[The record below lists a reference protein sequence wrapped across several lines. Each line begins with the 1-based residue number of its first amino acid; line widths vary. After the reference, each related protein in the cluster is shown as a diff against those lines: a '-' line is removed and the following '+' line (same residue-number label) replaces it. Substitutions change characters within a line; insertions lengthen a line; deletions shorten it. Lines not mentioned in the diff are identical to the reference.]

1 MHPFFEKIKNNYKFV
16 STILLFVVTFFI
28 LAYLMP
34 RERKFTYEFQVASPW
49 KELDLTAPFKFS
61 ILKTDQ
67 EYQAEKDSVL
77 AEVKMFFTFDVY
89 YSTEQLN
96 KFKENFNSE
105 WIAYALKEFNIDS
118 EDEYRGSKKYAM
130 LREMQEY
137 YSGYIYSLLEKAF
150 VDGIIEIPEGDF
162 TLTPNTDIVLLRGNI
177 ADEISLSKVHTS
189 MSAYEDIRVKL
200 EDDATYKNNWYRKK
214 FNKFFDKYEIEQF
227 ITPNVFYDQEASERE
242 KNTLLSEIS
251 MRKGMIQQG
260 ELIVSNGEIITPE
273 IFQVL
278 QSLKAAY
285 SDQQQNVNTIL
296 VLAGKLIFVFFVL
309 ILIYVFLYNFRR
321 ELLRDVVKTSFILFL
336 VVLMVFVA
344 STMVRVEQ
352 ISFYIIPFAILPI
365 ILRTFFDE
373 RVAVFVH
380 VLTILI
386 IGIIAPNSYEF
397 VVLNIIAGIVA
408 IFSLTNL
415 YRRSRFFLSALLV
428 VITYSIAYV
437 GILLVNEGNL
447 SLINFTYFANF
458 GINGVLILISFLL
471 IYVFEKVFGFLSDT
485 TLMELSDT
493 NQPLL
498 RKLAEIAPGTFQHC
512 MQVANLSEEA
522 IHHIGGN
529 PLLVRTGA
537 LYHDI
542 GKMDE
547 PIYFIEN
554 QTSGFNPHD
563 ILEFEKSAGIILSHV
578 EKGAEMAKKY
588 SLPEPIIDFIRTH
601 HGTTTVQYFY
611 RSYIKKYPEQDVDV
625 KNFSYPGPKPSSKEM
640 AVLMMA
646 DSVEAASR
654 SLTDYSQEAISTLV
668 EKIISR
674 QLDDNQFED
683 APVTYKDISTV
694 KEVFKTRLKN
704 IYHARISYPREA

>member
-704 IYHARISYPREA
+704 IYHARISYPKEA

>member
-89 YSTEQLN
+89 YSAEQLN

>member
-34 RERKFTYEFQVASPW
+34 RERRFTYEFQVASPW

-67 EYQAEKDSVL
+67 EFKAEKDSVL
-77 AEVKMFFTFDVY
+77 AEVKLFFAFDVY
-89 YSTEQLN
+89 YSAEQLN
-96 KFKENFNSE
+96 KFRENFNSE

-137 YSGYIYSLLEKAF
+137 YSGYIYSLLEKTF
-150 VDGIIEIPEGDF
+150 VNGIIEIPEGDF

-177 ADEISLSKVHTS
+177 ADEISLSKIHTS
-189 MSAYEDIRVKL
+189 MSAYEDIRIKL
-200 EDDATYKNNWYRKK
+200 EDDETYKNNWYRKK
-214 FNKFFDKYEIEQF
+214 FNKFFNEYEIEQF

-242 KNTLLSEIS
+242 KNALLGEIS
-251 MRKGMIQQG
+251 TRKGMIQQG

-285 SDQQQNVNTIL
+285 GDQQRNVNTIL

-563 ILEFEKSAGIILSHV
+563 ILEFEKSAGIILGHV
-578 EKGAEMAKKY
+578 EKGVEMAKKFN
-588 SLPEPIIDFIRTH
+588 LPEPIIDFIRTH

-654 SLTDYSQEAISTLV
+654 SLTDYSQESISGLV

-674 QLDDNQFED
+674 QLEDNQFED
-683 APVTYKDISTV
+683 APVTYKDISAV